1 LYIFEIILVW
11 IIGLILVVIIKLIH
25 LVIFFIAG
33 DHCLSLNSN
42 EISKNLSNE
51 NSTVHIRSS
60 SLKFRLWL
68 GLGFN
73 AFTCGL
79 MLGTTIYHLIPHV

>member
-1 LYIFEIILVW
+1 V
-11 IIGLILVVIIKLIH
+11 IKLIH
-25 LVIFFIAG
+25 LVVFFIAG
-33 DHCLSLNSN
+33 NHCLSLTSN
-42 EISKNLSNE
+42 GIAEKDLSNE
-51 NSTVHIRSS
+51 NSTVHIRLP

-79 MLGTTIYHLIPHV
+79 MLGTAIYHLIPHV